1 MTRESWAFALLLV
14 IAGAMPIHAQV
25 LTEQQFLDDALPS
38 HPGIAVA
45 EADIAA
51 ASGVRR
57 QMGVINN
64 PVITWESEKP
74 DVAPRQDTWR
84 LFWRLPFDG
93 RRHRMAA
100 ADEEV
105 AASRNE
111 LDATRLATRL
121 ELRSLFTSWY
131 IAVEREALLLAHLEK
146 TGRLAGWLQAR
157 AEEGEAAGVEA
168 RRLELEVEVV
178 ERDVAASRAEALAW
192 RAAAASWSSLVTGE
206 VRPTR
211 PPLPT
216 PPATA
221 DIGDRPD
228 ILALVHRVAAAESRL
243 SLERRVLEPPV
254 ISAGWLEIRDG
265 RQSFDGPV
273 LGVAWPIPLFDR
285 NQGTRQAAAAEADKA
300 RSEVEVSR
308 RLAVQQAEAALASYS
323 ELFEAAMRGGPSA
336 IEAGVVEAVFAAFAA
351 GEAGLTDVLDALW
364 ATIDVQMA
372 RVDTLAR
379 ALAAER
385 ELEADLGRPIFPGGS
400 S

>member
-1 MTRESWAFALLLV
+1 MSGVSWALALLLAAV
-14 IAGAMPIHAQV
+14 GCMPVHAQI

-64 PVITWESEKP
+64 PVITWERESP

-84 LFWRLPFDG
+84 LGWRLPFDG
-93 RRHRMAA
+93 RKHRMAA
-100 ADEEV
+100 ADAEV
-105 AASRNE
+105 AASRTE
-111 LDATRLATRL
+111 LGATRLAIRL
-121 ELRSLFTSWY
+121 ELRSLFASWY
-131 IAVEREALLLAHLEK
+131 VAVEREALLRAHLER
-146 TGRLAGWLQAR
+146 TRRLAGWLEAR

-168 RRLELEVEVV
+168 RRLKLEVEVV
-178 ERDVAASRAEALAW
+178 EREVAASRAEALAW
-192 RAAAASWSSLVTGE
+192 RAATASWSVLVTSDVGPA
-206 VRPTR
+206 RPL
-211 PPLPT
+211 LPT

-221 DIGDRPD
+221 EIEDRPD

-254 ISAGWLEIRDG
+254 ISAGWIEIRDG

-273 LGVAWPIPLFDR
+273 FGVIWPLPLFDR
-285 NQGTRQAAAAEADKA
+285 NQGKRQVAVAEADRA

-308 RLAVQQAEAALASYS
+308 RLALQQAAAALASYS
-323 ELFEAAMRGGPSA
+323 ELFEAVVGGGSSA
-336 IEAGVVEAVFAAFAA
+336 IEGGVVEAVFAAFAA
-351 GEAGLTDVLDALW
+351 GEASLIDVLDALR

-372 RVDTLAR
+372 RVETLAR

-385 ELEADLGRPIFPGGS
+385 ELEAALGRSIFPGGS